1 MSSQTI
7 KYRMVHFKPRFQAL
21 FNSRLDSNCH
31 FGNKAPCN
39 FESEDIELLAQI
51 PSLYIKSEVT
61 TMMPRANLTF
71 VICLTVLLTYT
82 AAIGKIAFATIS
94 DFWNPVSLP
103 AEGT

>member
-31 FGNKAPCN
+31 FGNKTPCN

-51 PSLYIKSEVT
+51 PSLYIHQERSHNHDAKSQL
-61 TMMPRANLTF
+61 N
-71 VICLTVLLTYT
+71 ICHLFNRLPN
-82 AAIGKIAFATIS
+82 IHRS
-94 DFWNPVSLP
+94 DR
-103 AEGT
+103 